1 MTMTAMDSPAAAAP
15 RIAPGPRGHLLLGI
29 IPEVRRDV
37 LGFLMKSARQ
47 HGDVVRYRF
56 GPLKT
61 GHLIVHPDGVRH
73 VLQEHV
79 GNYTKDHVS
88 YRMIRGIAGNG
99 LLTSQGSFWLRQRR
113 LAQPAF
119 HRQRISAMAEGMTRT
134 TAAMLERWEGPAT
147 RGEPVVMVEEMMRL
161 TLTIVGEALFGAAL
175 GEQAEVVGRAFNVLS
190 AQTTDRFRSLR
201 LLPPVLPT
209 RYDHEYRAAGRTLR
223 DTVMALIS
231 ERRRS
236 GGGSDDL
243 LSMFMLAKDEETG
256 ESMTDE
262 QLRDEVLTMLVA
274 GHETTATTMSW
285 VWALLEQHPEVEAR
299 LHAELD
305 AVLGGRLPT
314 AEDVPRL
321 GYTRM
326 VVEES
331 MRLYPPAYIFS
342 RAVKEDDVI
351 GGYRIPKGSW
361 VDVSPYVTHRHPD
374 FWERPEEFIPERF
387 LPEASA
393 KRPRY
398 AYFPFSGG
406 PRQCI
411 GNGFA
416 MMEAQLI
423 LATVAQRFRPR
434 RLPGHV
440 LTPEPLITL
449 RPAGGL
455 PMHLERR
462 APGRNA
468 HSGATSAG

>member
-1 MTMTAMDSPAAAAP
+1 MTTTTMTPSDTTAA
-15 RIAPGPRGHLLLGI
+15 RIAPGPRGHLLLGVL
-29 IPEVRRDV
+29 PEVRRDA
-37 LGFLMKSARQ
+37 LGLLMRTARQ
-47 HGDVVRYRF
+47 YGDVARYRL
-56 GPLKT
+56 GPMT
-61 GHLIVHPDGVRH
+61 SHLISHPDGVRH

-79 GNYTKDHVS
+79 KNYTKDHFS
-88 YRMIRGIAGNG
+88 YRLVARVAGNG
-99 LLTSQGSFWLRQRR
+99 LITSQGSFWLRQRR

-119 HRQRISAMAEGMTRT
+119 HRQRISAMADAMTRT
-134 TAAMLERWEGPAT
+134 TAAMLERWDAHAA
-147 RGEPVVMVEEMMRL
+147 RGEAVGMVEEMMRL
-161 TLTIVGEALFGAAL
+161 TLTIVGAALFGTSVGDKAR
-175 GEQAEVVGRAFNVLS
+175 VVGAAFNVLS
-190 AQTTDRFRSLR
+190 EQTVTRFRTMR

-209 RYDHEYRAAGRTLR
+209 RYDREFRAANRTLHGA
-223 DTVMALIS
+223 VMDIIS

-236 GGGSDDL
+236 NEDRGDL
-243 LSMFMLAKDEETG
+243 LSMFMLARDEETG
-256 ESMTDE
+256 ETMTDE

-285 VWALLEQHPEVEAR
+285 VWALLDQHPDVEAK

-314 AEDVPRL
+314 AADVARL

-326 VVEES
+326 VVEEA
-331 MRLYPPAYIFS
+331 MRLYPPVYILS

-351 GGYRIPKGSW
+351 GGFRIPAGTS
-361 VDVSPYVTHRHPD
+361 VDLSPYITHRHPD
-374 FWERPEEFIPERF
+374 FWERPEEFLPERF
-387 LPEASA
+387 SPEASA
-393 KRPRY
+393 QRPRY

-434 RLPGHV
+434 RLPGQV
-440 LTPEPLITL
+440 LEPEQLITL
-449 RPAGGL
+449 RPKGGL

-462 APGRNA
+462 APAREVA
-468 HSGATSAG
+468 PAS

>member
-1 MTMTAMDSPAAAAP
+1 MTTTVMGTPDTAAP
-15 RIAPGPRGHLLLGI
+15 RIAPGPRGHLLLGV
-29 IPEVRRDV
+29 IPQVRRDT
-37 LGFLMKSARQ
+37 LGFLLGAARQ

-56 GPLKT
+56 GPVT

-79 GNYTKDHVS
+79 GNYTKDHFS
-88 YRMIRGIAGNG
+88 YRLVSRIAGNG

-119 HRQRISAMAEGMTRT
+119 HRQRISAMAQGMART
-134 TAAMLERWEGPAT
+134 TAAMLERWEAPAA
-147 RGEPVVMVEEMMRL
+147 RGAPVVMVEEMMRL

-175 GEQAEVVGRAFNVLS
+175 GDKAEVVGRAFNVLS
-190 AQTTDRFRSLR
+190 EQTTQRFRGLH

-209 RYDHEYRAAGRTLR
+209 RYDREYREASRTLR
-223 DTVMALIS
+223 GTVMELIT

-236 GGGSDDL
+236 GADSGDL
-243 LSMFMLAKDEETG
+243 LSMFMLARDEETG
-256 ESMTDE
+256 EAMTDE

-274 GHETTATTMSW
+274 GHETTATAMSW
-285 VWALLEQHPEVEAR
+285 VWALLDQHPEVEAK
-299 LHAELD
+299 LHGELD

-326 VVEES
+326 VVEEA
-331 MRLYPPAYIFS
+331 MRLYPPAYVYS

-351 GGYRIPKGSW
+351 GGFRIPKGSW

-374 FWERPEEFIPERF
+374 FWERPEEFVPERF
-387 LPEASA
+387 SPEASA

-440 LTPEPLITL
+440 LAPEPLITL
-449 RPAGGL
+449 RPKGGL

-462 APGRNA
+462 TPGRNA
-468 HSGATSAG
+468 HSGVATEG

>member
-1 MTMTAMDSPAAAAP
+1 MSTTATRTPDTTAP
-15 RIAPGPRGHLLLGI
+15 RIAPGPRGHLLMGVL
-29 IPEVRRDV
+29 PEARRDV
-37 LGFLMKSARQ
+37 LGMLLGSARQ
-47 HGDVVRYRF
+47 YGDVVRYKL
-56 GPLKT
+56 GPMT
-61 GHLIVHPDGVRH
+61 SHLIAHPDGVRH

-79 GNYTKDHVS
+79 GNYTKDHLS
-88 YRMIRGIAGNG
+88 YRLVSRVAGNG

-119 HRQRISAMAEGMTRT
+119 HRQRISAMADGMTRA
-134 TAAMLERWEGPAT
+134 TAEMLERWAAHAE
-147 RGEPVVMVEEMMRL
+147 RGEPVGVMEEMSRL
-161 TLTIVGEALFGAAL
+161 ALTIVGEALFGTAVGDLAA
-175 GEQAEVVGRAFNVLS
+175 VVGPAFNVLS
-190 AQTTDRFRSLR
+190 EQTTTRFRTLR

-209 RYDHEYRAAGRTLR
+209 RYDREFRAASRALQGA
-223 DTVMALIS
+223 VMGLIS

-236 GGGSDDL
+236 GEDRGDL
-243 LSMFMLAKDEETG
+243 LSMFMLTRDEETG
-256 ESMTDE
+256 ETMNDA

-274 GHETTATTMSW
+274 GHETTATTLSW
-285 VWALLEQHPEVEAR
+285 VWALLDQHPHVEAK

-314 AEDVPRL
+314 AGDVPRL

-326 VVEES
+326 VVEEA
-331 MRLYPPAYIFS
+331 MRLYPPAYVYS

-351 GGYRIPKGSW
+351 GGFRIPGGTL
-361 VDVSPYVTHRHPD
+361 VDLSPYVTHRHPD
-374 FWERPEEFIPERF
+374 FWERPEEFLPERF
-387 LPEASA
+387 SPEASA
-393 KRPRY
+393 QRPRY

-423 LATVAQRFRPR
+423 LATVAQRYRPR
-434 RLPGHV
+434 CVPGHV

-449 RPAGGL
+449 RPKGGL
-455 PMHLERR
+455 PMLLERR

-468 HSGATSAG
+468 PSSAA

>member
-1 MTMTAMDSPAAAAP
+1 MTTAMPTSNTTAP
-15 RIAPGPRGHLLLGI
+15 RTASGPRGHLLFGVL
-29 IPEVRRDV
+29 PEARRDV
-37 LGFLMKSARQ
+37 LGLLTRTAREY
-47 HGDVVRYRF
+47 GDVARYRL
-56 GPLKT
+56 GPIT
-61 GHLIVHPDGVRH
+61 SHLITHPDGVRH

-79 GNYTKDHVS
+79 KNYTKDHFS
-88 YRMIRGIAGNG
+88 YRLVSRVAGNG

-119 HRQRISAMAEGMTRT
+119 HRQRISAMAEAMTRAT
-134 TAAMLERWEGPAT
+134 VEMLERWDAHAA
-147 RGEPVVMVEEMMRL
+147 RGEPVPVVEEMMRL
-161 TLTIVGEALFGAAL
+161 TLTIVADALFGTSMGDKA
-175 GEQAEVVGRAFNVLS
+175 AEVGAAFNVLS
-190 AQTTDRFRSLR
+190 EQTTTRFRTMR

-209 RYDHEYRAAGRTLR
+209 RYDREFRAAGRTLQT
-223 DTVMALIS
+223 TVMDIIS
-231 ERRRS
+231 ERRRRNEDR
-236 GGGSDDL
+236 GDL
-243 LSMFMLAKDEETG
+243 LSMFMLARDEDTG

-285 VWALLEQHPEVEAR
+285 VWALLDQHPHVEAK

-305 AVLGGRLPT
+305 AVLGGRPPT
-314 AEDVPRL
+314 AADVPRL

-326 VVEES
+326 VVEEA

-351 GGYRIPKGSW
+351 GGFRIPGGTT
-361 VDVSPYVTHRHPD
+361 VDLSPYVTHRHPG
-374 FWERPEEFIPERF
+374 FWARPEEFLPERF
-387 LPEASA
+387 SPEASA
-393 KRPRY
+393 QRPRY

-434 RLPGHV
+434 RLPGHE

-449 RPAGGL
+449 RPRGSL

-462 APGRNA
+462 G
-468 HSGATSAG
+468 S